1 MVCHAVRDYFFERF
15 YALLFVVVFSRNCF
29 PFSFDLTSKF
39 KIWRF
44 LWTNFNMQFNTL
56 SLGCHRKW
64 KLFSLILSLTKLLQ
78 DHIPKKMNNI
88 ALSTRI
94 VILKCFITG
103 FLSIA
108 NIIRLLI
115 FLLVSK
121 CIETNLE
128 NNEETNET
136 DDSIFEGNDDDET
149 VFTFQIKWFL
159 FIKLATL

>member
-1 MVCHAVRDYFFERF
+1 
-15 YALLFVVVFSRNCF
+15 
-29 PFSFDLTSKF
+29 
-39 KIWRF
+39 
-44 LWTNFNMQFNTL
+44 
-56 SLGCHRKW
+56 
-64 KLFSLILSLTKLLQ
+64 
-78 DHIPKKMNNI
+78 MNNI

-103 FLSIA
+103 FLNIA
-108 NIIRLLI
+108 NIIRLPI

-149 VFTFQIKWFL
+149 VFTFQIK
-159 FIKLATL
+159 

>member
-1 MVCHAVRDYFFERF
+1 MKIILPH
-15 YALLFVVVFSRNCF
+15 SF
-29 PFSFDLTSKF
+29 PNK
-39 KIWRF
+39 
-44 LWTNFNMQFNTL
+44 
-56 SLGCHRKW
+56 
-64 KLFSLILSLTKLLQ
+64 
-78 DHIPKKMNNI
+78 DHIPEKMNNI

-103 FLSIA
+103 FLNIA
-108 NIIRLLI
+108 NIIRLPI

-149 VFTFQIKWFL
+149 VFTFQIK
-159 FIKLATL
+159 

>member
-1 MVCHAVRDYFFERF
+1 
-15 YALLFVVVFSRNCF
+15 
-29 PFSFDLTSKF
+29 
-39 KIWRF
+39 
-44 LWTNFNMQFNTL
+44 
-56 SLGCHRKW
+56 
-64 KLFSLILSLTKLLQ
+64 
-78 DHIPKKMNNI
+78 MNNI

-103 FLSIA
+103 FLNIA
-108 NIIRLLI
+108 NIIRLRI

-149 VFTFQIKWFL
+149 VFTFQI
-159 FIKLATL
+159 